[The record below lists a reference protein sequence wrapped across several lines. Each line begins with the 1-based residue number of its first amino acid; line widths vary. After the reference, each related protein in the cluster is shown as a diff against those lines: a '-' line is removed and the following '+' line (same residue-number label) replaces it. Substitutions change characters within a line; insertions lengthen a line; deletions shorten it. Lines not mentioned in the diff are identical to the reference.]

1 MDASE
6 RRSRARS
13 VSKPARYVD
22 DVKEDPPMAKNK
34 SIIEVRE
41 QGEHPTHLS
50 PTPPSRMVSF
60 VFRKFSAVLSYHSEK
75 FFFTSVSLAG
85 PLFSTTYAIRREETR
100 RGV

>member
-22 DVKEDPPMAKNK
+22 DAKEDPPMAKNK

-41 QGEHPTHLS
+41 HGKHPTRLP
-50 PTPPSRMVSF
+50 PTPHPIWWVSF

-75 FFFTSVSLAG
+75 VFLPVSLSLSRGLFFF
-85 PLFSTTYAIRREETR
+85 PRRMQYNTCTL
-100 RGV
+100 